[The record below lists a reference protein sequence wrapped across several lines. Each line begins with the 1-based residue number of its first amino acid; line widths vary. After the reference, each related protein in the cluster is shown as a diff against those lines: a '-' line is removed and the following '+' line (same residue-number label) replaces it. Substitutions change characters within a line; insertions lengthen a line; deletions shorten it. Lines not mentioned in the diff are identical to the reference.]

1 MAFLNRYKDTLN
13 TLKSGLLQR
22 INLFA
27 QDPQGYVD
35 NASELYRLARSA
47 YRAGSVIYN
56 KPLPAR
62 PTSYSTGIQFAKD
75 TLSYMSAVQEV
86 TRTKVEPAINSM
98 LLLASGNRDFD
109 SAAIEVGKAF
119 DDATTLAIV
128 DEAVGW
134 ADKIRSIF
142 DDEELTISM
151 ASFTD
156 AAVTLVTNL
165 NRDAIVAQLESALEA
180 VRVSAPG
187 SKIAPNGK
195 VYIDAAIPWI
205 LTTSSQNIG
214 GVAGTVG
221 TPTGDLGTAA
231 LSHTAAKWVSAFQ
244 FNDNDASG
252 YHACPPADGAYD
264 WNAVVSFFA
273 VLTNANG
280 GAVGGDVLTVNNDFF
295 SIRVWTAETLGGTA
309 IKEAFYVIKNGA
321 ALTAAGAEVFN
332 VSADVGVEVS
342 PSAADSSYSQWVHV
356 DYAFGNVV
364 TAGAN
369 GLAATSVHTS
379 NVRLIGVLDEKE
391 VDYTEVTYRDNTNV
405 VRTIG
410 KSDSFSDYLGMLT
423 MNPYD
428 DPNLS
433 VPALYARRFGSKST
447 LLGAVV
453 SAISDYSSRY
463 HAVGSRIDDKYNKL
477 GCTNGMKD
485 MIGTD
490 SLFDYTAPPY
500 GSATAVPISDMD
512 DQAYLQATFTQDI
525 KLFLTAMR
533 DDARMQ
539 SIAAKYLSYTSSSNV
554 HYI

>member
-35 NASELYRLARSA
+35 NAQELYRLARSA

-62 PTSYSTGIQFAKD
+62 PTSYNTGIQFAKD

-98 LLLASGNRDFD
+98 LMLASGNRDFD
-109 SAAIEVGKAF
+109 SAALEVGKAF

-128 DEAVGW
+128 DEAVSW

-156 AAVTLVTNL
+156 AAVSLVTNI
-165 NRDAIVAQLESALEA
+165 NRDAIVAQLDAALEA

-187 SKIAPNGK
+187 SKIAPGGK
-195 VYIDAAIPWI
+195 VYIDAAIPWV

-221 TPTGDLGTAA
+221 TPTGDLGTGA
-231 LSHTAAKWVSAFQ
+231 LAHTAAKWISAFQ
-244 FNDNDASG
+244 FKDRDSSG
-252 YHACPPADGAYD
+252 YHACPPANGAYD
-264 WNAVVSFFA
+264 WNAVITFFA

-280 GAVGGDVLTVNNDFF
+280 GATGGDVLTATNDFF

-332 VSADVGVEVS
+332 ISADVGVEVE

-369 GLAATSVHTS
+369 GLAATSVHAS

-405 VRTIG
+405 VRSIG
-410 KSDSFSDYLGMLT
+410 KSDSYADYLGLLT

-433 VPALYARRFGSKST
+433 VPALFAKRFGSKST

-453 SAISDYSSRY
+453 SALIDYSSKY

-477 GCTNGMKD
+477 GCTNGIKD

-500 GSATAVPISDMD
+500 GSATAVPISDND

-525 KLFLTAMR
+525 KLFLEAMR